1 MLLLLHIAQAAAQPA
16 SPEPPPSGWAAA
28 GDKLLSA
35 AEKHP
40 DTFWPV
46 VACLIPLAMLGG
58 VLFVVVK
65 WVIPAWRAELELNR
79 QHVAAIVKTRGDEAA
94 ADLAAGRELARVQ
107 HEAIVQR
114 VESKVD
120 TAREDLRRSSDRIDR
135 ISEQLAR
142 VAAKVAVAVFVVIT
156 LSGATC
162 R

>member
-1 MLLLLHIAQAAAQPA
+1 MLLLIPIAQAAA
-16 SPEPPPSGWAAA
+16 PEPPPSGWAAT
-28 GDKLLSA
+28 GDKILSA

-58 VLFVVVK
+58 VLFVCVK
-65 WVIPAWRAELELNR
+65 WVIPAAREELEKNR
-79 QHVAAIVKTRGDEAA
+79 VHLAGLVKARGDEAA
-94 ADLAAGRELARVQ
+94 ADLAAGRELAKVQ
-107 HEAIVQR
+107 HEAIVLR
-114 VESKVD
+114 VETKLDS
-120 TAREDLRRSSDRIDR
+120 TREDLRRSSDRIDR

-142 VAAKVAVAVFVVIT
+142 VAAKVAAAVFFLAT

>member
-1 MLLLLHIAQAAAQPA
+1 MLLYIAQAAAPA
-16 SPEPPPSGWAAA
+16 VPEPPPSGWAAT
-28 GDKLLSA
+28 GDKILSA
-35 AEKHP
+35 AERHP

-65 WVIPAWRAELELNR
+65 WVIPAWREELEKNR
-79 QHVAAIVKTRGDEAA
+79 LHLAGIVKARGDEAA

-107 HEAIVQR
+107 HEAIVLR
-114 VESKVD
+114 VETKID

-142 VAAKVAVAVFVVIT
+142 VSAKIAVAVFFLAT